1 MFREGIF
8 DHHRRD
14 VIALLAAGGT
24 PTAVATLGPCPE
36 GYSWYVENAA
46 YNVNG
51 NAHTA
56 QVDIAVLA
64 DNGILPAQA
73 TWDHAGMVWT
83 NAAAVRASIAPGVAW
98 YCPANHW
105 LVAYAYG
112 GSLAAA
118 DTGTV
123 TFQIAVHELDVRL
136 GLMDP
141 QDARQ
146 VRAAHEHEGA
156 LLAANALG
164 DRVV

>member
-24 PTAVATLGPCPE
+24 PTAVSVLGPCPE
-36 GYSWYVENAA
+36 GYAWYVENAA
-46 YNVNG
+46 YNITG
-51 NAHTA
+51 NNHTA
-56 QVDIAVLA
+56 QLDVAVLA
-64 DNGILPAQA
+64 DNGALPAQA

-83 NAAAVRASIAPGVAW
+83 NVAAIRGSVAPGVAW
-98 YCPANHW
+98 YCPAAHW

-112 GSLAAA
+112 GSLAAT

-136 GLMDP
+136 GIMSR
-141 QDARQ
+141 QDEDQ
-146 VRAAHEHEGA
+146 VRAAHERPGA